1 MATADTLRPTRK
13 LWWVTILAGM
23 ASFLDSA
30 AIVSTGTALV
40 LFQDDF
46 GLTADDIGVLSA
58 LLTIMIALGA
68 IVGGRLGDA
77 LGRKRVFT
85 VTILLYAIGALLL
98 TITAAPAMIW
108 IGVILL
114 GFASGADLPVSLAM
128 IAESSPE
135 DQRGKMISFTQALW
149 VAGVLAIT
157 LLGVVVG
164 GMGSM
169 GARIMYGVLLV
180 VAVLLLVLRRGLPES
195 TAWQKTHE
203 AASVDASRTTTET
216 SGLLRLLG
224 SRYVV
229 PLLAVGLFFGIFNI
243 GANTSGQFTTF
254 LYVNVAGSSVQLSS
268 AISFASNL
276 FGVLVLWV
284 VMRIV
289 DTRWRMVGFLVG
301 SICGIV
307 AFLLPAVFGVS
318 VPTLVI
324 LAFLWAI
331 AGNMAGE
338 PMFKVWS
345 QELFPTRYRATA
357 QGVMVAFVR
366 LVAAAVA
373 IVTPGL
379 AEGSPK
385 VLFLFIVGCLV
396 VAALIGL
403 LWVPRLRRVAS
414 EELPVDA
421 HPEES
426 R

>member
-1 MATADTLRPTRK
+1 
-13 LWWVTILAGM
+13 
-23 ASFLDSA
+23 
-30 AIVSTGTALV
+30 
-40 LFQDDF
+40 
-46 GLTADDIGVLSA
+46 
-58 LLTIMIALGA
+58 
-68 IVGGRLGDA
+68 
-77 LGRKRVFT
+77 
-85 VTILLYAIGALLL
+85 
-98 TITAAPAMIW
+98 
-108 IGVILL
+108 
-114 GFASGADLPVSLAM
+114 
-128 IAESSPE
+128 
-135 DQRGKMISFTQALW
+135 MISFTQALW

-164 GMGSM
+164 GMGAM
-169 GARIMYGVLLV
+169 GARIMYAVLLV

-195 TAWQKTHE
+195 TAWQKAHE
-203 AASVDASRTTTET
+203 AASVDASRTTAET
-216 SGLLRLLG
+216 SGLFRLLG

-396 VAALIGL
+396 IAALIGL

-414 EELPVDA
+414 EELPADA